1 MVTMVNPFIPNMYVN
16 EYIMGK
22 LPHGCMCVSPLQ
34 ALFAHEETMKMVIK
48 IPFCWPFFFPKKGNK
63 NGRAINKMILEL
75 LK

>member
-48 IPFCWPFFFPKKGNK
+48 IPFC
-63 NGRAINKMILEL
+63 
-75 LK
+75 